1 MALGNYIGEKMMERN
16 KIFQSKRI
24 WIVLIMLILFQFLCF
39 LFQIHKEGIGFSQI
53 LDCKKNIMEQY
64 ESENI
69 ETMQKKL
76 EETMVQ
82 LENDV
87 AEKEQDGFSYEV
99 FYEAVSG
106 LLEQVSYIKEYP
118 AYIEGVLEQA
128 DSMNT
133 ISIFSDTGSFSNANL
148 SKTKKD
154 YIGLQEV
161 HPVLFWSEYI
171 TRFLDFIPMHG
182 LALLAGIIMVFVL
195 LDEKK
200 IGLRSMVFST
210 INGRG
215 KLVEA
220 KVCALFLGAGVIVVL
235 FYGTGFIESSMLYSG
250 NFLSDIAYP
259 IQSVQKFKD
268 FTWNISIGEFCVI
281 YLLYRWL
288 VLFMLMLI
296 IWTTLFVIDNPILGF
311 GIMGVTGVVEYVLVK
326 MIETNSPA
334 QWFRYMNLW
343 YLYIDK
349 TVFTEYKNF
358 SFFGQPLGKNYVL
371 GITCLLILGLFCMS
385 AYLAGVKKY
394 PCTSKVGGWNAWIS
408 QIREKIERVYGRY
421 TEKKT
426 ITGMEIHKILFLQ
439 KGWLVLIL
447 LCLFFVEQRDFTKVN
462 RTAQQEMYYNF
473 MERNEGTPD
482 KDAQKEIDKLEETV
496 SKITQEYEQ
505 AERDYEEGKI
515 DLAVLIE
522 YTNRYVAFE
531 QDRVFL
537 EQVKSQ
543 TAYLEQLKQE
553 NNIDGW
559 YVNQYSYIH
568 LLDNGNKGMIEDVLF
583 FMGVVLLCSGVF
595 AFEKKCGTK
604 ETIKGTVNGR
614 KKLFARKMMVITVL
628 TSLLFLF
635 RTILELLCVW
645 QVYGLSGLDAPVQS
659 ISCLS
664 FIGISCNIGTFLI
677 YLYLIKLLVMLAVVC
692 FVCMFSVRWT
702 QKITI
707 GLSVLACIP
716 SVLYLAGLS
725 ICKYF
730 SVFTMLN
737 INQYLLQIKNVGI
750 TVMMCFIFIAIGMG
764 SLHRIYKIWCGTG
777 K

>member
-1 MALGNYIGEKMMERN
+1 MERN
-16 KIFQSKRI
+16 KIFHSKRI
-24 WIVLIMLILFQFLCF
+24 WIVLLVFILVQFLCF
-39 LFQIHKEGIGFSQI
+39 LFQIYKEGTETSQI

-64 ESENI
+64 ETENI
-69 ETMQKKL
+69 EKIQKKL
-76 EETMVQ
+76 EETMMQ
-82 LENDV
+82 LENGV
-87 AEKEQDGFSYEV
+87 EEKDYYGFSYEV
-99 FYEAVSG
+99 YYKAVSG
-106 LLEQVSYIKEYP
+106 LLEQISYINEYP

-133 ISIFSDTGSFSNANL
+133 ISIFADTDSFSNANL

-154 YIGLQEV
+154 YTDLQGV
-161 HPVLFWSEYI
+161 QPVLFWSEYI
-171 TRFLDFIPMHG
+171 TKYLNFMPMHG

-195 LDEKK
+195 LDERKP
-200 IGLRSMVFST
+200 GLRSMIFAT
-210 INGRG
+210 ANGRG
-215 KLVEA
+215 KLVVS
-220 KVCALFLGAGVIVVL
+220 KILALFLGAGVIAVL
-235 FYGTGFIESSMLYSG
+235 FYGTGLLESSLLYSG
-250 NFLSDIAYP
+250 DFLSDIAYS
-259 IQSVQKFKD
+259 IQSVQEFKD

-296 IWTTLFVIDNPILGF
+296 VWTMLFVIDNPIPAF
-311 GIMGVTGVVEYVLVK
+311 GIMGVTGVVEYLLVK
-326 MIETNSPA
+326 MIGTNSPA

-343 YLYIDK
+343 YLYMDK
-349 TVFTEYKNF
+349 SVFTEYKNF
-358 SFFGQPLGKNYVL
+358 SFFRHPLGKNYVL
-371 GITCLLILGLFCMS
+371 GITCLLILGLFCMI

-394 PCTSKVGGWNAWIS
+394 PCSSKAGSWNLWMNRI
-408 QIREKIERVYGRY
+408 QEKIERLSGRY

-426 ITGMEIHKILFLQ
+426 ITGMEIHKIIFLQ
-439 KGWLVLIL
+439 KGWLVLVL
-447 LCLFFVEQRDFTKVN
+447 LCLLFLEQRDFTKIN

-473 MERNEGTPD
+473 MEKNEGIPD
-482 KDAQKEIDKLEETV
+482 KNAQEEIDKLEQTL

-505 AERDYEEGKI
+505 AEKDYEAEKI
-515 DLAVLIE
+515 DLYTLVE
-522 YTNRYVAFE
+522 YTNKYMAFE
-531 QDRVFL
+531 QDRGFL

-543 TAYLEQLKQE
+543 TAYLKQLKQE
-553 NNIDGW
+553 KNIDGW

-595 AFEKKCGTK
+595 AFEKNCGTK
-604 ETIKGTVNGR
+604 EIVKGTINGR
-614 KKLFARKMMVITVL
+614 KKLFVRKMMVITIL

-645 QVYGLSGLDAPVQS
+645 QVYGLSGFEAPIQS
-659 ISCLS
+659 INCLS
-664 FIGISCNIGTFLI
+664 FVGISCSIGTFFV

-692 FVCMFSVRWT
+692 FVCMFSARWP
-702 QKITI
+702 QKVTI

-737 INQYLLQIKNVGI
+737 INQYLLQLKNVGI
-750 TVMMCFIFIAIGMG
+750 TVMMCFIFIAIGTG
-764 SLHRIYKIWCGTG
+764 SLHRVYKIWCCTG